1 MRCTVVYLPEAE
13 AELASAW
20 MAAPDQQAAADA
32 SNRMDRLL
40 KFRAE
45 DVGEP
50 YGEQH
55 RRLVVEPLAVV
66 YRVVPADRR
75 VEVVHVELLVP

>member
-1 MRCTVVYLPEAE
+1 MRCTVVYYPEAE

-20 MAAPDQQAAADA
+20 MAASDQQAVADA
-32 SNRMDRLL
+32 SNRIDQLL

-45 DVGEP
+45 ELGEP

-55 RRLVVEPLAVV
+55 RRLVVEPLAVI
-66 YRVVPADRR
+66 YRVLPEDRR
-75 VEVVHVELLVP
+75 VEVVHVEPIS